1 MTETTTSSED
11 IEFHHGGHCRIGR
24 VLAWAARQA
33 ACNQEM
39 RIIERRSACGD
50 TKTRAVLAELLDL
63 MGA

>member
-39 RIIERRSACGD
+39 RIIERRSMYVV
-50 TKTRAVLAELLDL
+50 TRKHVLCRRSCWT
-63 MGA
+63 